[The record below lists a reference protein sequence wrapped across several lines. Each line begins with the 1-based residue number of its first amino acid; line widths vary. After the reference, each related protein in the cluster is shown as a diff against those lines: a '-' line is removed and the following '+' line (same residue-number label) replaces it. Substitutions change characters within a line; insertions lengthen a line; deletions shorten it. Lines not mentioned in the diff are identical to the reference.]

1 MDTNRATSG
10 REPLY
15 FLTIT
20 GHHMTKETTVIHNRI
35 PLELDEFI
43 ERQADTARF
52 HNKTHV
58 VINALMELK
67 DQLEPDP
74 LH

>member
-1 MDTNRATSG
+1 MS
-10 REPLY
+10 
-15 FLTIT
+15 
-20 GHHMTKETTVIHNRI
+20 KTTVIHNRI

-58 VINALMELK
+58 VINALMGLQE
-67 DQLEPDP
+67 QLEPETS
-74 LH
+74 H